1 MVDKKDLRG
10 NLVRMREV
18 AELLS
23 AWADDMEKALAD
35 ADAGDGAAGASDGAA
50 SGASSSSA
58 AVSSSVSSGSPAGVS
73 PVALIPLPKEMTFGP
88 VREYL
93 GKVSAVGYT
102 TQVQA
107 LVNSF
112 GAVRLSKLDPV
123 HFPALVE
130 AVSMLGGDADAG

>member
-35 ADAGDGAAGASDGAA
+35 ADAGDGAAGVSASSPSA
-50 SGASSSSA
+50 SVCGSSSA
-58 AVSSSVSSGSPAGVS
+58 AGVSSGSPAGVS

-93 GKVSAVGYT
+93 GKVSAAGFK

-107 LVNSF
+107 LINSF
-112 GAVRLSKLDPV
+112 GAVRLSKLDPA